1 MEIKNL
7 INFAAQCNTEES
19 ARQLFD
25 KLEEAF
31 SLDESPLKGLV
42 KTNPDYGLENGM
54 ADASSLSD

>member
-31 SLDESPLKGLV
+31 SLAACRTISRV
-42 KTNPDYGLENGM
+42 K
-54 ADASSLSD
+54 